1 MARRNTNAMGF
12 DWAFSSAYAAAT
24 VWHRLSWF
32 GAAAVMTQAERQ
44 TEATRMFSEKVAAAY
59 EGGWK
64 AGLEAMRTMGGI
76 ALGAKPRATAP
87 IAIADAAVRP
97 ALRKARANA
106 RRLNRRA
113 VKPSRKYK

>member
-1 MARRNTNAMGF
+1 MGRRSTSVMGF
-12 DWAFSSAYAAAT
+12 DWALSSAYAAST
-24 VWHRLSWF
+24 IWHRLSWF

-44 TEATRMFSEKVAAAY
+44 AEATRMLAEKVAAGY

-64 AGLEAMRTMGGI
+64 AGLEASRMMWGI
-76 ALGAKPRATAP
+76 ALGAKPGVSAP
-87 IAIADAAVRP
+87 AAIADAAMRP

-113 VKPSRKYK
+113 VKAPR